1 MNKNH
6 HRRSP
11 VIALWVFLLVVAFS
25 CSDISRFDC
34 LKPAGE
40 QSMNHIRDDQPFHTI
55 SIRDDIHLVVHP
67 GQQCKSMI
75 YGPENLLDKIDV
87 HLEDSVL
94 HVRNRNTCNWVR
106 EFGQEFTFHLYT
118 PEIRSI
124 QFGGTGN
131 LTFTDTLRQASFILE
146 VWNGHGHLSPLV
158 EADNATFK
166 LHSGVAV
173 LSPLGQA
180 QYMDV
185 YASGMGQFDGL
196 GFHAQRVFA
205 QHYGSNDAFIRAEE
219 LLQVR
224 IISVGNIYHTG
235 EAQTEVIERQGKGEL
250 IRLP

>member
-6 HRRSP
+6 HHGSP
-11 VIALWVFLLVVAFS
+11 VMALWVLFLAVAFS
-25 CSDISRFDC
+25 CSDINRFDC
-34 LKPAGE
+34 LKSAG
-40 QSMNHIRDDQPFHTI
+40 QPSMNHLRNDQPFHTI

-67 GQQCKSMI
+67 GQQCMSMI
-75 YGPENLLDKIDV
+75 HGPENLLNKIDV
-87 HLEDSVL
+87 SLEDSVL

-106 EFGQEFTFHLYT
+106 EFGQEITFHLYT

-131 LTFTDTLRQASFILE
+131 LSFTDTLRQPSFSLE
-146 VWNGHGHLSPLV
+146 VWNGHGDLRPLL

-173 LSPLGQA
+173 LSPQGQA

-185 YASGMGQFDGL
+185 YASGMGQIDGL

-224 IISVGNIYHTG
+224 IISVGNIYYTG
-235 EAQTEVIERQGKGEL
+235 GAQTEVIERQGEGEL